1 MRAMRPKASLPND
14 PFICPKISAGGEAAG
29 RGGRQPPL
37 PRLPWVPAMNR
48 FAALFAALDSTTKT
62 GAKTEALADYFR
74 AAPPQDRVWT
84 IALLSGRRPKR
95 SVTSTELRQ
104 WAAEAA
110 GIPLWLFEE
119 AYPIVGDLAET
130 IALVLPP
137 PSRTVDQSLTETL
150 TALIALTGQPAEIR
164 RAAILAAW
172 DALPH
177 DARFLFNKLITGGF
191 RMGVSQGLMTRALG
205 LATGVAETTLAHRLM
220 GDWDPARLSFDALI
234 AGDGQ
239 DGAQPYPF
247 ALASPLEAEA
257 TSLGAPG
264 QWIAEWKWDGI
275 RGQLIHRAGAF
286 ALWSRGEELMTDRFP
301 EFSAL
306 ADFLPPGCVI
316 DGEVLAWGA
325 GPLADQP
332 QPFAALQKRIGRKT
346 VPKKL
351 LAEAPVRM
359 LAYDLLEDGGVD
371 LRAVPLAV
379 RRARLSALIAGLPP
393 GLPLAVSP
401 ALPFETWEALAET
414 RTGARAAQA
423 EGLML
428 KRASSPYHV
437 GRKRG
442 DWWKWK
448 LDPYSV
454 DAVMIYAQSGHG
466 RRATLFTDFTF
477 AVRDGNDLVPFAKAY
492 SGLTDAEFRTITTWV
507 NKYTLERFGPVR
519 RVPPELVFE
528 IGFEGIQASPRHKSG
543 IALRFPRM
551 LRWRQDKGVADIDT
565 LDGLKALL
573 AVHAN

>member
-1 MRAMRPKASLPND
+1 MK
-14 PFICPKISAGGEAAG
+14 
-29 RGGRQPPL
+29 
-37 PRLPWVPAMNR
+37 R
-48 FAALFAALDSTTKT
+48 FVELFSALDGTTKT
-62 GAKTEALADYFR
+62 SAKTEALAAYFR
-74 AAPPQDRVWT
+74 ATPPTDRVWT

-95 SVTSTELRQ
+95 TVTATELRI

-137 PSRTVDQSLTETL
+137 PTQVSDQSLTEML
-150 TALIALTGQPAEIR
+150 TMLIALTGQPTEIR
-164 RAAILAAW
+164 RTAIVSAW
-172 DALPH
+172 DAMPH

-205 LATGVAETTLAHRLM
+205 QATGVAATTLAHRLM

-234 AGDGQ
+234 AGDGRK
-239 DGAQPYPF
+239 GSQPYPF
-247 ALASPLEAEA
+247 ALASALETDAA
-257 TSLGAPG
+257 NLGAPDD
-264 QWIAEWKWDGI
+264 WIAEWKWDGI
-275 RGQLIHRAGAF
+275 RGQLINRVGVF
-286 ALWSRGEELMTDRFP
+286 ALWSRGEELITDRFP
-301 EFSAL
+301 EFVPL
-306 ADFLPPGCVI
+306 ADFLPPGTVI

-325 GPLADQP
+325 GLLADQP
-332 QPFAALQKRIGRKT
+332 QPFAALQKRIGRRT

-351 LAEAPVRM
+351 LAEAPARM
-359 LAYDLLEDGGVD
+359 LAYDLLEDGGSD
-371 LRAVPLAV
+371 LRAVPLAA
-379 RRARLSALIAGLPP
+379 RRARLSDIIAALPS
-393 GLPLAVSP
+393 GLPLALSP
-401 ALPFETWEALAET
+401 ALPFETWDVLGVT
-414 RTGARAAQA
+414 RAGARAAQA

-428 KRASSPYHV
+428 KRAASPYHV

-492 SGLTDAEFRTITTWV
+492 SGLTDAEFRTITIWV
-507 NKYTLERFGPVR
+507 QKHTLERFGPVR

-528 IGFEGIQASPRHKSG
+528 IAFEGIQASARHKSG

-551 LRWRQDKGVADIDT
+551 ARWRQDKGVADIDT
-565 LDGLKALL
+565 LDSLKALL
-573 AVHAN
+573 AAQAD

>member
-1 MRAMRPKASLPND
+1 MKH
-14 PFICPKISAGGEAAG
+14 
-29 RGGRQPPL
+29 
-37 PRLPWVPAMNR
+37 
-48 FAALFAALDSTTKT
+48 FATLFAALDSTTKT
-62 GAKTEALADYFR
+62 APKTAALAAYFR
-74 AAPPQDRVWT
+74 AAPPPDRVWT
-84 IALLSGRRPKR
+84 IALLSGRRPR
-95 SVTSTELRQ
+95 RAVTATELRL

-137 PSRTVDQSLTETL
+137 PAQISDKSLTETL
-150 TALIALTGQPAEIR
+150 TGLIALTGQPVETR

-205 LATGVAETTLAHRLM
+205 QATGVAETTLAHRLM
-220 GDWDPARLSFDALI
+220 GAWDPARMTFDTLI

-239 DGAQPYPF
+239 EGSQPYPF
-247 ALASPLEAEA
+247 ALASPLEADA
-257 TSLGAPG
+257 SSLGALDE
-264 QWIAEWKWDGI
+264 WIAEWKWDGI

-286 ALWSRGEELMTDRFP
+286 ALWSRGEELITDRFP
-301 EFSAL
+301 EFAPL
-306 ADFLPPGCVI
+306 ADFLPQGCVI

-325 GPLADQP
+325 GPMADQP

-351 LAEAPVRM
+351 LAEAPARM
-359 LAYDLLEDGGVD
+359 LAYDLLEDGGQD
-371 LRAVPLAV
+371 MRAKPLAV
-379 RRARLSALIAGLPP
+379 RRARLAEIISGLPF
-393 GLPLAVSP
+393 GLPLALSP
-401 ALPFETWEALAET
+401 AMPFATWDALAAT
-414 RTGARAAQA
+414 REGARASQA

-428 KRASSPYHV
+428 KRAASPYHV

-448 LDPYSV
+448 LDPYSI

-477 AVRDGNDLVPFAKAY
+477 AVRDGNDLVPFTKAY
-492 SGLTDAEFRTITTWV
+492 SGLTDAEFRAITSWV
-507 NKYTLERFGPVR
+507 QKHTLERFGPVR

-528 IGFEGIQASPRHKSG
+528 IAFEGIQASTRHKSG

-551 LRWRQDKGVADIDT
+551 ARWRQDKGVADIDT
-565 LDGLKALL
+565 LDTLKTLL
-573 AVHAN
+573 HQGTA